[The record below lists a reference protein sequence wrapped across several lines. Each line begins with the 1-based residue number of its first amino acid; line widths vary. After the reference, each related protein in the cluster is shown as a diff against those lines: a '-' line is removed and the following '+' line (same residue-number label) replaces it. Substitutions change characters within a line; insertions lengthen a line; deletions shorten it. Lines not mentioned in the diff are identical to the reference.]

1 MKSRGKRPLGRPPVQ
16 EEGIPTPQLIK
27 NISSKLFMEKG
38 FESVSMNEVA
48 KQSGVTKATVYYY
61 FPTKNDL
68 FLAAIG
74 DVLGRVTMLIENI
87 LCQEGSFYY
96 RLTQVAEQYLKVP
109 KMHMHTMLEK
119 AQQYLSEEQAAT
131 LNNYEHQLYEH
142 LQNWFIEANEK
153 HEIDCE
159 DPVLTAHLYVS
170 MLRVTES
177 KYWSERNVG
186 RTEDA
191 AKRIVALLW
200 RGIQPQNR
208 EE

>member
-1 MKSRGKRPLGRPPVQ
+1 
-16 EEGIPTPQLIK
+16 
-27 NISSKLFMEKG
+27 MEKG

-74 DVLGRVTMLIENI
+74 DVLGRVTELIENI
-87 LCQEGSFYY
+87 LSQQGTFYH

-109 KMHMHTMLEK
+109 KMHMHTMLDK

-131 LNNYEHQLYEH
+131 LNKYEHQLYEK

-153 HEIDCE
+153 QEINCE
-159 DPVLTAHLYVS
+159 DPILVAHLYVS

-177 KYWSERNVG
+177 KYWSETNVG
-186 RTEDA
+186 SAEEA
-191 AKRIVALLW
+191 AKQIVSLLW
-200 RGIQPQNR
+200 HGIQPQNR
-208 EE
+208 DK

>member
-74 DVLGRVTMLIENI
+74 DVLGRVTLLIENI

-131 LNNYEHQLYEH
+131 LNNYEQQLYEH

-159 DPVLTAHLYVS
+159 DPILAAHLYVS

-191 AKRIVALLW
+191 AKVIVSLLW
-200 RGIQPQNR
+200 RGIQPQNS
-208 EE
+208 EK

>member
-61 FPTKNDL
+61 YPTKNDL

-74 DVLGRVTMLIENI
+74 DVLGRVTTLIENI

-119 AQQYLSEEQAAT
+119 AQQYLSEEQSAT
-131 LNNYEHQLYEH
+131 LNNYEQQLYEH
-142 LQNWFIEANEK
+142 LQNWFIEANQK
-153 HEIDCE
+153 QEIDCE
-159 DPVLTAHLYVS
+159 DPILAAHLYVS

-191 AKRIVALLW
+191 AKVIVSLLW
-200 RGIQPQNR
+200 RGIQPQNS
-208 EE
+208 EK